1 MHCHQRGGTTGLN
14 RHARAG
20 NIQAV
25 SQLGR
30 QMIFVI
36 ADHDLETTEL
46 CKLVWVVH
54 QVSKQIEAGTHARI

>member
-1 MHCHQRGGTTGLN
+1 
-14 RHARAG
+14 
-20 NIQAV
+20 
-25 SQLGR
+25 
-30 QMIFVI
+30 MIFVI